1 MKRFT
6 GISVILLAICAA
18 FMLGMP
24 AKAEENVV
32 GGYCGGEGDGTNL
45 SWSFDSKTGI
55 MTISGKGAMAEPVP
69 WADMSLEVKGL
80 VLEEG
85 LTTISSNAF
94 TQFKNSISSVKPQLT
109 LPSSLQSIGNSAFK
123 SCEFTGSLTLSD
135 SLQSIGD
142 EAFRDCGFTGKL
154 TLSNSLLSVGD
165 NAFRSCNFTGSL
177 VLPNSMQSIG
187 NHAFSFCKFN
197 GTLTL
202 PNSIQNISEGAF
214 HFCQHFTGSL
224 TIPDSVRSIGDD
236 AFNYCG
242 FDELLNLPKSLQSIG
257 KFAFYYCRFGGS
269 LTLPDSL
276 QSIGNYAFYH
286 SRFTGS
292 LILPESLQSIG
303 ESAFNWCNFTGT
315 LTLPA
320 SLQIIGINA
329 FKNSPFYSDIYVA
342 PGNEHFSAQDKI
354 LFNKDKTVV
363 IHCLA
368 TKSGNLALPN
378 TVKSIAQ
385 NAFNGCKRITSVTV
399 PESVSTIYNYS
410 FTNCDELEAVYFKG
424 DVPYIYWP
432 SFDRSTVLYYIHGK
446 TGWTTPKYI
455 SPDYPYDGYKCYPMR
470 SSGGVITVGS
480 SSLMPSGEYRFCV
493 IDGSTKKPIQNAQV
507 TYNGETVT
515 TDANG
520 YAKIA
525 NFVSGKKLSIAA
537 TGYGAYYLS
546 TYTAKGSKQD
556 FIHLRVD
563 PYYIISAVMSY
574 NNDVRDITSQRAVID
589 LMYKDTPFTI
599 GCTVSESVVTDIKEY
614 RLISGEHIIARSS
627 NGQFDVTIGDFSSNS
642 DVFVHIIGH
651 NDELLSS
658 TPLMLTVKNEKPKL
672 PATLSLGKSIK
683 FTVPSDVPLFGGNEM
698 EVNIPVLP
706 MTMDI
711 SENSIK
717 IGVNFNIMEFN
728 KKLTDEGK
736 EAKWEWFKG
745 FTKSADTA
753 NDLIKLI
760 DETAKEIG
768 SKEIKHRI
776 SKDFSMKWTIFGSAE
791 APLNIEPESIKG
803 AIYIKIDITGNRE
816 KQCSIVPPI
825 VIGLNFK
832 GKVSIGGEFRWT
844 VEDGFII
851 QVPVTLNPSIGIYG
865 GLGGASLASVG
876 IYGEGGAEVKL
887 LLAGNK
893 ADSGLESWKF
903 YGSVGVKAML
913 LRKEIFKIQVLNGE
927 YYLYRRDTGG
937 LKSMPAQPYMS
948 PGRAFSELDS
958 DLVYTTVAR
967 QQQSRWIGAAAPDV
981 ETIVV
986 QPELS
991 YIAEPVEATDTPA
1004 PTPET
1009 TPVEADMA
1017 TQDPEPTPNPEPE
1030 STPVPDESSAPVQ
1043 ETEPLPVPSPSP
1055 TPTPELT
1062 SDIEQ
1067 TPESTHDANEQ
1078 LMAIGDMY
1086 TSRLSA
1092 HNIPSTSSNTMFAPQ
1107 ALLNLPSSP
1116 EALQVNSDTEI
1127 DPILVDCGDT
1137 LMMLYCDADATRPI
1151 EDCSKLV
1158 FSLLD
1163 TVTGQWTEPIAVW
1176 DDGTADYA
1184 PDAYATEN
1192 GVYIVWQNAK
1202 TSINESDT
1210 LNEIGVK
1217 LEVSVAHFDMA
1228 TRTFTVETITDNDCY
1243 EAMPNICLTADGMP
1257 VLTWAENAENDV
1269 LGLSATEQKPNRI
1282 YYMQKDES
1290 GWNEKLLLAEYD
1302 SIALS
1307 MDTGLT
1313 TNGVE
1318 VCVNLD
1324 TDNNLD
1330 TTTDRVILFAQPYK
1344 STSYISGTG
1353 ARYLDGAP
1361 LYLDNTTEDAT
1372 TLYYNV
1378 AAMNTTFLPDTDYT
1392 AAVNADG
1399 NITLCWSITQD
1410 GKSNLYAMTYGAA
1423 ESIWAEPIA
1432 LTEADANHYHEKVA
1446 CAYAAGK
1453 PIFVY
1458 VDQSISDTSAMD
1470 ATAGLY
1476 WFAMPERESY
1486 TINSVIYDE
1495 TAVKPGCALPLT
1507 IEITNTGT
1515 VSIDKLHATLI
1526 DTNGEIAL
1534 EQDVPLALLSGCTGD
1549 AELMLSLPEEAQH
1562 MQYTLKLGN
1571 EEYSDI
1577 DIGRAMLITGNQV
1590 YKTDDE
1596 QTVIAYVKNIGLDTA
1611 SGTFTVIDQ
1620 ENGAVVTSGNFS
1632 DLGYNDVFY
1641 LQFSISGM
1649 QTDWNLMLVA
1659 ETDTLQT
1666 SIGGNTSYIKLYH
1679 ENTFVLGDINQ
1690 DGNVNILDLI
1700 LLAKH
1705 IVGIKTLPSNQIL
1718 LADINKDGILD
1729 LKDALM
1735 LCHYIAS

>member
-45 SWSFDSKTGI
+45 SWSFDSETGI

-94 TQFKNSISSVKPQLT
+94 SQFWESIRSAKPQLT
-109 LPSSLQSIGNSAFK
+109 LPSTLQSIGDNAFSALDFTGPLTFPNTVQSIGDYAFY
-123 SCEFTGSLTLSD
+123 SCDFTGSLTLPN
-135 SLQSIGD
+135 SLSSIGRR
-142 EAFRDCGFTGKL
+142 AFMSCGFT
-154 TLSNSLLSVGD
+154 
-165 NAFRSCNFTGSL
+165 
-177 VLPNSMQSIG
+177 
-187 NHAFSFCKFN
+187 
-197 GTLTL
+197 
-202 PNSIQNISEGAF
+202 
-214 HFCQHFTGSL
+214 
-224 TIPDSVRSIGDD
+224 
-236 AFNYCG
+236 
-242 FDELLNLPKSLQSIG
+242 
-257 KFAFYYCRFGGS
+257 GS

-276 QSIGNYAFYH
+276 QSIGESVF
-286 SRFTGS
+286 SGCSFTGS
-292 LILPESLQSIG
+292 LTLPNSLQSI
-303 ESAFNWCNFTGT
+303 ESSAFAWCKFTGSLTLSSSLRSIDNCAFKYCGFTGQLQLPNSLQSIEAHAFYDCKFTGPLTLPKTLESIGNEVFFGSNFTGE
-315 LTLPA
+315 LTIPK
-320 SLQIIGINA
+320 SVKEIGYGA
-329 FKNSPFYSDIYVA
+329 FQGSSFSDVYVSA
-342 PGNEHFSAQDKI
+342 ENKYFSSHHQM
-354 LFNKDKTVV
+354 LFNKDETDL
-363 IHCLA
+363 IFCSTL
-368 TKSGNLALPN
+368 KSGALSLPN
-378 TVKSIAQ
+378 TVK
-385 NAFNGCKRITSVTV
+385 RILPKTFVNCNFLTSVTM
-399 PESVSTIYNYS
+399 PESLCSIGSSAFKGCNNLTS
-410 FTNCDELEAVYFKG
+410 VYFLG
-424 DVPYIYWP
+424 NAPQFCEPRISYVGFEV
-432 SFDRSTVLYYIHGK
+432 SFHGNIVTLYYINGK
-446 TGWTTPKYI
+446 SGWKTPVFN
-455 SPDYPYDGYKCYPMR
+455 DCRCYPVR

-589 LMYKDTPFTI
+589 LMYKDTSFTI

-851 QVPVTLNPSIGIYG
+851 QMPVTLNPSIGIYG

-1043 ETEPLPVPSPSP
+1043 ETEPLTVPSPSP

-1372 TLYYNV
+1372 TLYYNG

>member
-6 GISVILLAICAA
+6 GISVKLLAICAA

-94 TQFKNSISSVKPQLT
+94 SQFWESIRSAKPQLT
-109 LPSSLQSIGNSAFK
+109 LPSTLQSIGDNAFSALDFTGPLTFPNTVQSIGDYAFY
-123 SCEFTGSLTLSD
+123 SCDFTGSLTLPN
-135 SLQSIGD
+135 SLSSIGRR
-142 EAFRDCGFTGKL
+142 AFMSCGFT
-154 TLSNSLLSVGD
+154 
-165 NAFRSCNFTGSL
+165 
-177 VLPNSMQSIG
+177 
-187 NHAFSFCKFN
+187 
-197 GTLTL
+197 
-202 PNSIQNISEGAF
+202 
-214 HFCQHFTGSL
+214 
-224 TIPDSVRSIGDD
+224 
-236 AFNYCG
+236 
-242 FDELLNLPKSLQSIG
+242 
-257 KFAFYYCRFGGS
+257 GS

-276 QSIGNYAFYH
+276 QSIGESVF
-286 SRFTGS
+286 SGCSFTGS
-292 LILPESLQSIG
+292 LTLPNSLQSI
-303 ESAFNWCNFTGT
+303 ESSAFAWCKFTGSLTLSSSLRSIGNCAFKYCGFTGQLQLPNSLQSIEAHAFYDCKFTGPLTLPKTLESIGNEVFFGSNFTGE
-315 LTLPA
+315 LTIPK
-320 SLQIIGINA
+320 SVKEIGYGA
-329 FKNSPFYSDIYVA
+329 FQGSSFSDVYVSA
-342 PGNEHFSAQDKI
+342 ENKYFSSHHQM
-354 LFNKDKTVV
+354 LFNKDETDL
-363 IHCLA
+363 IFCSTL
-368 TKSGNLALPN
+368 KSGALSLPN
-378 TVKSIAQ
+378 TVK
-385 NAFNGCKRITSVTV
+385 RILPKTFVNCNFLTSVTM
-399 PESVSTIYNYS
+399 PESLCSIGSSAFKGCNNLTS
-410 FTNCDELEAVYFKG
+410 VYFLG
-424 DVPYIYWP
+424 NAPQFCEPRISYVGFEV
-432 SFDRSTVLYYIHGK
+432 SFHGNIVTLYYINGK
-446 TGWTTPKYI
+446 SGWKTPVFN
-455 SPDYPYDGYKCYPMR
+455 DCRCYPVR

-589 LMYKDTPFTI
+589 LMYKDTSFTI

-1043 ETEPLPVPSPSP
+1043 ETEPLTVPSPSP

-1372 TLYYNV
+1372 TLYYNG

>member
-1 MKRFT
+1 MKRFI

-45 SWSFDSKTGI
+45 SWSFDSETGI

-94 TQFKNSISSVKPQLT
+94 TQFKNSIRSAKPQLT
-109 LPSSLQSIGNSAFK
+109 LPS
-123 SCEFTGSLTLSD
+123 T
-135 SLQSIGD
+135 LQSIGD
-142 EAFRDCGFTGKL
+142 NAFMGCSFVGSLILPESVHSIGKGAFESCRFSGSLTLPTSLSSIGRRAFMNCGFT
-154 TLSNSLLSVGD
+154 
-165 NAFRSCNFTGSL
+165 
-177 VLPNSMQSIG
+177 
-187 NHAFSFCKFN
+187 
-197 GTLTL
+197 
-202 PNSIQNISEGAF
+202 
-214 HFCQHFTGSL
+214 
-224 TIPDSVRSIGDD
+224 
-236 AFNYCG
+236 
-242 FDELLNLPKSLQSIG
+242 
-257 KFAFYYCRFGGS
+257 GS

-276 QSIGNYAFYH
+276 QSIGEHVF
-286 SRFTGS
+286 SGCSFTGS
-292 LILPESLQSIG
+292 LTLPNSLQSIEYG
-303 ESAFNWCNFTGT
+303 AFTWCKFTGSLTLSSSLRSIGNSAFKYCGFTGQLQLPNSLQSIENHAFYDCKFTGPLTLPKTLESIGNEVFFGSNFTGE
-315 LTLPA
+315 LTIPK
-320 SLQIIGINA
+320 SVKEIGYGA
-329 FKNSPFYSDIYVA
+329 FQGSSFSDVYVSA
-342 PGNEHFSAQDKI
+342 ENTYFSSHHQM
-354 LFNKDKTVV
+354 LFNKDETDL
-363 IHCLA
+363 IFCSTL
-368 TKSGNLALPN
+368 KSGALSLPN
-378 TVKSIAQ
+378 TVKRILPKTFVNCNLLTSITMPESLCSIGSS
-385 NAFNGCKRITSVTV
+385 AFKDCNNLTSVYFLGNA
-399 PESVSTIYNYS
+399 PQFCEPRISYLGFEVSFHGNIVT
-410 FTNCDELEAVYFKG
+410 
-424 DVPYIYWP
+424 
-432 SFDRSTVLYYIHGK
+432 LYYINGK
-446 TGWTTPKYI
+446 SGWKTPVFN
-455 SPDYPYDGYKCYPMR
+455 DCRCYPVR

-480 SSLMPSGEYRFCV
+480 SSSMPSGEYRFCV

-1372 TLYYNV
+1372 TLYYNG

>member
-45 SWSFDSKTGI
+45 SWSFDSETGI

-94 TQFKNSISSVKPQLT
+94 SQFWESIRSAKPQLT
-109 LPSSLQSIGNSAFK
+109 LPSTLQSIGDNAFSALDFTGPLTFPNTVQSIGDYAFY
-123 SCEFTGSLTLSD
+123 SCDFTGSLTLPN
-135 SLQSIGD
+135 SLSSIGRR
-142 EAFRDCGFTGKL
+142 AFMSCGFT
-154 TLSNSLLSVGD
+154 
-165 NAFRSCNFTGSL
+165 
-177 VLPNSMQSIG
+177 
-187 NHAFSFCKFN
+187 
-197 GTLTL
+197 
-202 PNSIQNISEGAF
+202 
-214 HFCQHFTGSL
+214 
-224 TIPDSVRSIGDD
+224 
-236 AFNYCG
+236 
-242 FDELLNLPKSLQSIG
+242 
-257 KFAFYYCRFGGS
+257 GS

-276 QSIGNYAFYH
+276 QSIGESVF
-286 SRFTGS
+286 SGCSFTGS
-292 LILPESLQSIG
+292 LTLPNSLQSI
-303 ESAFNWCNFTGT
+303 ESSAFAWCKFTGSLTLSSSLRSIGNCAFKYCGFTGQLQLPNSLQSIEAHAFYDCKFTGPLTLPKTLESIGNEVFFGSNFTGE
-315 LTLPA
+315 LTIPK
-320 SLQIIGINA
+320 SVKEIGYGA
-329 FKNSPFYSDIYVA
+329 FQGSSFSDVYVSA
-342 PGNEHFSAQDKI
+342 ENKYFSSHHQM
-354 LFNKDKTVV
+354 LFNKDETDL
-363 IHCLA
+363 IFCSTL
-368 TKSGNLALPN
+368 KSGALSLPN
-378 TVKSIAQ
+378 TVK
-385 NAFNGCKRITSVTV
+385 RILPKTFVNCNFLTSVTM
-399 PESVSTIYNYS
+399 PESLCSIGSSAFKGCNNLTS
-410 FTNCDELEAVYFKG
+410 VYFLG
-424 DVPYIYWP
+424 NAPQFCEPRISYVGFEV
-432 SFDRSTVLYYIHGK
+432 SFHGNIVTLYYINGK
-446 TGWTTPKYI
+446 SGWKTPVFN
-455 SPDYPYDGYKCYPMR
+455 DCRCYPVR

-589 LMYKDTPFTI
+589 LMYKDTSFTI

-851 QVPVTLNPSIGIYG
+851 QMPVTLNPSIGIYG

-1043 ETEPLPVPSPSP
+1043 ETEPLTVPSPSP

-1372 TLYYNV
+1372 TLYYNG

>member
-94 TQFKNSISSVKPQLT
+94 TQFKNSIRSAKPQLT
-109 LPSSLQSIGNSAFK
+109 LPS
-123 SCEFTGSLTLSD
+123 T
-135 SLQSIGD
+135 LQSIGD
-142 EAFRDCGFTGKL
+142 NAFMGCSFVGSLILPESVHSIGKGAFESCRFSGSLTLPTSLSSIGRRAFMNCGFT
-154 TLSNSLLSVGD
+154 
-165 NAFRSCNFTGSL
+165 
-177 VLPNSMQSIG
+177 
-187 NHAFSFCKFN
+187 
-197 GTLTL
+197 
-202 PNSIQNISEGAF
+202 
-214 HFCQHFTGSL
+214 
-224 TIPDSVRSIGDD
+224 
-236 AFNYCG
+236 
-242 FDELLNLPKSLQSIG
+242 
-257 KFAFYYCRFGGS
+257 GS

-276 QSIGNYAFYH
+276 QSIGEHVF
-286 SRFTGS
+286 SGCSFTGS
-292 LILPESLQSIG
+292 LTLPNSLQSIEYG
-303 ESAFNWCNFTGT
+303 AFTWCKFTGSLTLSSSLRSIGNSAFKYCGFTGQLQLPNSLQSIENHAFYDCKFTGPLTLPKTLESIGNEVFFGSNFTGE
-315 LTLPA
+315 LTIPK
-320 SLQIIGINA
+320 SVKEIGYGA
-329 FKNSPFYSDIYVA
+329 FQGSSFSDVYVSA
-342 PGNEHFSAQDKI
+342 ENTYFSSHHQM
-354 LFNKDKTVV
+354 LFNKDETDL
-363 IHCLA
+363 IFCSTL
-368 TKSGNLALPN
+368 KSGALSLPN
-378 TVKSIAQ
+378 TVKRILPKTFVNCNLLTSITMPESLCSIGSS
-385 NAFNGCKRITSVTV
+385 AFKDCNNLTSVYFLGNA
-399 PESVSTIYNYS
+399 PQFCEPRISYLGFEVSFHGNIVT
-410 FTNCDELEAVYFKG
+410 
-424 DVPYIYWP
+424 
-432 SFDRSTVLYYIHGK
+432 LYYINGK
-446 TGWTTPKYI
+446 SGWKTPVFN
-455 SPDYPYDGYKCYPMR
+455 DCRCYPVR

-1372 TLYYNV
+1372 TLYYNG

>member
-1 MKRFT
+1 MKRFI

-45 SWSFDSKTGI
+45 SWSFDSETGI

-94 TQFKNSISSVKPQLT
+94 TQFKNSIRSAKPQLT
-109 LPSSLQSIGNSAFK
+109 LPS
-123 SCEFTGSLTLSD
+123 T
-135 SLQSIGD
+135 LQSIGD
-142 EAFRDCGFTGKL
+142 NAFMGCSFVGSLILPESVHSIGKGAFESCRFSGSLTLPTSLSSIGRRAFMNCGFT
-154 TLSNSLLSVGD
+154 
-165 NAFRSCNFTGSL
+165 
-177 VLPNSMQSIG
+177 
-187 NHAFSFCKFN
+187 
-197 GTLTL
+197 
-202 PNSIQNISEGAF
+202 
-214 HFCQHFTGSL
+214 
-224 TIPDSVRSIGDD
+224 
-236 AFNYCG
+236 
-242 FDELLNLPKSLQSIG
+242 
-257 KFAFYYCRFGGS
+257 GS

-276 QSIGNYAFYH
+276 QSIGEHVF
-286 SRFTGS
+286 SGCSFTGS
-292 LILPESLQSIG
+292 LTLPNSLQSIEYG
-303 ESAFNWCNFTGT
+303 AFTWCKFTGSLTLSSSLRSIGNSAFKYCGFTGQLQLPNSLQSIENHAFYDCKFTGPLTLPKTLESIGNEVFFGSNFTGE
-315 LTLPA
+315 LTIPK
-320 SLQIIGINA
+320 SVKEIGYGA
-329 FKNSPFYSDIYVA
+329 FQGSSFSDVYVSA
-342 PGNEHFSAQDKI
+342 ENTYFSSHHQM
-354 LFNKDKTVV
+354 LFNKDETDL
-363 IHCLA
+363 IFCSTL
-368 TKSGNLALPN
+368 KSGALSLPN
-378 TVKSIAQ
+378 TVKRILPKTFVNCNLLTSITMPESLCSIGSS
-385 NAFNGCKRITSVTV
+385 AFKDCNNLTSVYFLGNA
-399 PESVSTIYNYS
+399 PQFCEPRISYLGFEVSFHGNIVT
-410 FTNCDELEAVYFKG
+410 
-424 DVPYIYWP
+424 
-432 SFDRSTVLYYIHGK
+432 LYYINGK
-446 TGWTTPKYI
+446 SGWKTPVFN
-455 SPDYPYDGYKCYPMR
+455 DCRCYPVR

-1202 TSINESDT
+1202 TSINENDT
-1210 LNEIGVK
+1210 LNEIGAK
-1217 LEVSVAHFDMA
+1217 LEVSVAHFDIA

-1330 TTTDRVILFAQPYK
+1330 TTTDRIILFAQPYK

-1372 TLYYNV
+1372 TLYYNG

-1410 GKSNLYAMTYGAA
+1410 GKSNLYTMTYGAA
-1423 ESIWAEPIA
+1423 ESTWTEPIA

-1526 DTNGEIAL
+1526 DANGEIAL

-1666 SIGGNTSYIKLYH
+1666 STGGNTSYIKLYH

>member
-1 MKRFT
+1 MKRFFR
-6 GISVILLAICAA
+6 IAIVLCMLILVICPAYSVSVAQTYIDVWDGSIASD
-18 FMLGMP
+18 FS
-24 AKAEENVV
+24 
-32 GGYCGGEGDGTNL
+32 EGSGTSSDPYL
-45 SWSFDSKTGI
+45 IKTG
-55 MTISGKGAMAEPVP
+55 SQ
-69 WADMSLEVKGL
+69 L
-80 VLEEG
+80 
-85 LTTISSNAF
+85 AF
-94 TQFKNSISSVKPQLT
+94 LAQQVNS
-109 LPSSLQSIGNSAFK
+109 GNSY
-123 SCEFTGSLTLSD
+123 
-135 SLQSIGD
+135 IGVYFALAND
-142 EAFRDCGFTGKL
+142 IDLANRVWMPIGGNDDTTPFCG
-154 TLSNSLLSVGD
+154 
-165 NAFRSCNFTGSL
+165 
-177 VLPNSMQSIG
+177 
-187 NHAFSFCKFN
+187 KFN
-197 GTLTL
+197 GNYHAIKQLRLTSIDKKYGGLFGRIQNATVEKLFLINTNIDGDGWSVGAVAGRAWNSTISQCCHTGRISGDQSVGGIIGTSSYSTITDCYNAGIISSRWSSGGIVGQANLQSKVINSYNSGSVKSNRNCGGIAGFIMGDNYGSQESSITACFNSGNVYGATSIGTITGYCSIYGSISKCYFSPSSYYGIGGIGNNLSGSNSGTTLTDRKNL
-202 PNSIQNISEGAF
+202 FSQQWISEKLGWNFNSIWVMPIDGYYQLPILGGDNPMKNLKVDMKDALVAKNGCYYITVTDSNGTLIPNPIIEYNGIVFPVTNEGYASLVNAAS
-214 HFCQHFTGSL
+214 GGNL
-224 TIPDSVRSIGDD
+224 TISAKDFATLEIES
-236 AFNYCG
+236 Y
-242 FDELLNLPKSLQSIG
+242 
-257 KFAFYYCRFGGS
+257 KFK
-269 LTLPDSL
+269 
-276 QSIGNYAFYH
+276 
-286 SRFTGS
+286 
-292 LILPESLQSIG
+292 
-303 ESAFNWCNFTGT
+303 
-315 LTLPA
+315 A
-320 SLQIIGINA
+320 SN
-329 FKNSPFYSDIYVA
+329 SDIIKLVHSY
-342 PGNEHFSAQDKI
+342 ELTSAVMTY
-354 LFNKDKTVV
+354 NKDK
-363 IHCLA
+363 
-368 TKSGNLALPN
+368 
-378 TVKSIAQ
+378 
-385 NAFNGCKRITSVTV
+385 R
-399 PESVSTIYNYS
+399 
-410 FTNCDELEAVYFKG
+410 D
-424 DVPYIYWP
+424 
-432 SFDRSTVLYYIHGK
+432 
-446 TGWTTPKYI
+446 
-455 SPDYPYDGYKCYPMR
+455 
-470 SSGGVITVGS
+470 
-480 SSLMPSGEYRFCV
+480 
-493 IDGSTKKPIQNAQV
+493 
-507 TYNGETVT
+507 
-515 TDANG
+515 
-520 YAKIA
+520 
-525 NFVSGKKLSIAA
+525 
-537 TGYGAYYLS
+537 
-546 TYTAKGSKQD
+546 
-556 FIHLRVD
+556 
-563 PYYIISAVMSY
+563 IISE
-574 NNDVRDITSQRAVID
+574 RAVIN
-589 LMYKDTPFTI
+589 LINKDTKFTI
-599 GCTVSESVVTDIKEY
+599 ECTVSSSEASSIKKFN
-614 RLISGEHIIARSS
+614 LMQDNNVIASS
-627 NGQFDVTIGDFSSNS
+627 KDGKFTVKVGDFEK
-642 DVFVHIIGH
+642 DVSVSVTTLDA
-651 NDELLSS
+651 NNKQLSS
-658 TPLMLTVKNEKPKL
+658 TPLMLTIKKSKVNVPSSMK
-672 PATLSLGKSIK
+672 LGKSIK
-683 FTVPSDVPLFGGNEM
+683 FTVPSDALIFGGTEF
-698 EVNIPVLP
+698 EFSIPVLP
-706 MTMDI
+706 ITMET
-711 SENSIK
+711 SEDSVEVGI
-717 IGVNFNIMEFN
+717 NFNIAEYKN
-728 KKLTDEGK
+728 NLSAGGK
-736 EAKWEWFKG
+736 DPKIKWLKG
-745 FTKSADTA
+745 ITRPESMAEQ
-753 NDLIKLI
+753 I
-760 DETAKEIG
+760 DEIVKEIG
-768 SKEIKHRI
+768 SKKMKHRL
-776 SKDFSMKWTIFGSAE
+776 SRGFSVEWSVFGAGEIPFDSNSILKGKLYVLVEFKAQAE
-791 APLNIEPESIKG
+791 
-803 AIYIKIDITGNRE
+803 R
-816 KQCSIVPPI
+816 QVCVVPPI
-825 VIGLNFK
+825 VLQF
-832 GKVSIGGEFRWT
+832 SINAEASVGGEFEWT
-844 VEDGFII
+844 IENDFAFQLPFTFDTALG
-851 QVPVTLNPSIGIYG
+851 LYG
-865 GLGGASLASVG
+865 GLGGASFASVG
-876 IYGEGGAEVKL
+876 VYGNGGTEIKV
-887 LLAGNK
+887 LLAGNE
-893 ADSGLESWKF
+893 ANSGLESWKI
-903 YGSVGVKAML
+903 YGSAGIKAML
-913 LRKEIFKIQVLNGE
+913 LRKEILKMQLWNGE

-1202 TSINESDT
+1202 TSINENDT
-1210 LNEIGVK
+1210 LNEIGAK
-1217 LEVSVAHFDMA
+1217 LEVSVAHFDIA

-1330 TTTDRVILFAQPYK
+1330 TTTDRIILFAQPYK

-1353 ARYLDGAP
+1353 ARYLDGVP

-1372 TLYYNV
+1372 ALYYNG

-1423 ESIWAEPIA
+1423 ESIWTEPIA

-1526 DTNGEIAL
+1526 DANGEIAL

-1649 QTDWNLMLVA
+1649 QTDWDLMLVA

-1666 SIGGNTSYIKLYH
+1666 STGGNTSYIKLYH

>member
-45 SWSFDSKTGI
+45 SWSFDSETGI

-94 TQFKNSISSVKPQLT
+94 TQFKNSISSAKPQLT
-109 LPSSLQSIGNSAFK
+109 LPSTLQSIGDNAFSALDFTGPLTFPNTVQSIGDYAFY
-123 SCEFTGSLTLSD
+123 SCDFTGSLTLPN
-135 SLQSIGD
+135 SLSSIGRR
-142 EAFRDCGFTGKL
+142 AFMSCGFT
-154 TLSNSLLSVGD
+154 
-165 NAFRSCNFTGSL
+165 
-177 VLPNSMQSIG
+177 
-187 NHAFSFCKFN
+187 
-197 GTLTL
+197 
-202 PNSIQNISEGAF
+202 
-214 HFCQHFTGSL
+214 
-224 TIPDSVRSIGDD
+224 
-236 AFNYCG
+236 
-242 FDELLNLPKSLQSIG
+242 
-257 KFAFYYCRFGGS
+257 GS

-276 QSIGNYAFYH
+276 QSIGESVF
-286 SRFTGS
+286 SGCSFTGS
-292 LILPESLQSIG
+292 LTLPNSLQSI
-303 ESAFNWCNFTGT
+303 ESSAFAWCKFTGSLTLSSSLRSIGNCAFKYCGFTGQLQLPNSLQSIEAHAFYDCKFTGPLTLPKTLESIGNEVFFGSNFTGE
-315 LTLPA
+315 LTIPK
-320 SLQIIGINA
+320 SVKEIGYGA
-329 FKNSPFYSDIYVA
+329 FQGSSFSDVYVSA
-342 PGNEHFSAQDKI
+342 ENKYFSSHHQM
-354 LFNKDKTVV
+354 LFNKDETDL
-363 IHCLA
+363 IFCSTL
-368 TKSGNLALPN
+368 KSGALSLPN
-378 TVKSIAQ
+378 TVK
-385 NAFNGCKRITSVTV
+385 RILPKTFVNCNFLTSVTM
-399 PESVSTIYNYS
+399 PESLCSIGSSAFKGCNNLTS
-410 FTNCDELEAVYFKG
+410 VYFLG
-424 DVPYIYWP
+424 NAPQFCEPRISYVGFEV
-432 SFDRSTVLYYIHGK
+432 SFHGNIVTLYYINGK
-446 TGWTTPKYI
+446 SGWKTPVFN
-455 SPDYPYDGYKCYPMR
+455 DCRCYPVR

-658 TPLMLTVKNEKPKL
+658 TPLMLTVKDGKPQI

-683 FTVPSDVPLFGGNEM
+683 FTVPSNVPLFGGNEM

-728 KKLTDEGK
+728 KKWTDEGK
-736 EAKWEWFKG
+736 EAKWEWLKG

-768 SKEIKHRI
+768 SKEIEHRM

-1030 STPVPDESSAPVQ
+1030 FTPVPDESSAPVQ

-1055 TPTPELT
+1055 SPTQTPELT
-1062 SDIEQ
+1062 SDIEE

-1163 TVTGQWTEPIAVW
+1163 TVIGQWTEPIAVW

-1210 LNEIGVK
+1210 LNEIGEK

-1269 LGLSATEQKPNRI
+1269 LGLSAIEQKPNRI

-1372 TLYYNV
+1372 TLYYNG

-1392 AAVNADG
+1392 AAVNAGG

-1423 ESIWAEPIA
+1423 ESIWTEPIA

-1507 IEITNTGT
+1507 IEITNIGT

-1526 DTNGEIAL
+1526 DANGEIAL

-1649 QTDWNLMLVA
+1649 QTDWDLMLVA

-1666 SIGGNTSYIKLYH
+1666 STGGNTSYIKLYH

>member
-94 TQFKNSISSVKPQLT
+94 TQFKNSIRSAKPQLT
-109 LPSSLQSIGNSAFK
+109 LPS
-123 SCEFTGSLTLSD
+123 T
-135 SLQSIGD
+135 LQSIGD
-142 EAFRDCGFTGKL
+142 NAFMGCSFAGSLILPESVHSIGKGAFESCRFSGSLTLPTSLSSIGRRAFMSCGFT
-154 TLSNSLLSVGD
+154 
-165 NAFRSCNFTGSL
+165 
-177 VLPNSMQSIG
+177 
-187 NHAFSFCKFN
+187 
-197 GTLTL
+197 
-202 PNSIQNISEGAF
+202 
-214 HFCQHFTGSL
+214 
-224 TIPDSVRSIGDD
+224 
-236 AFNYCG
+236 
-242 FDELLNLPKSLQSIG
+242 
-257 KFAFYYCRFGGS
+257 GS

-276 QSIGNYAFYH
+276 QSIGEHVF
-286 SRFTGS
+286 SGCSFTGS
-292 LILPESLQSIG
+292 LTLPNSLQSIEYG
-303 ESAFNWCNFTGT
+303 AFAWCEFTGSLTLSSSLRSIGNCAFKYCGFTGQLQLPNSLQSIEDHAFYDCKFTGPLTLPKTLESIGNEVFFGSNFTGE
-315 LTLPA
+315 LTIPK
-320 SLQIIGINA
+320 SVKEIGYGA
-329 FKNSPFYSDIYVA
+329 FQGSSFSDVYVSA
-342 PGNEHFSAQDKI
+342 ENKYFSSHHQM
-354 LFNKDKTVV
+354 LFNKDETDL
-363 IHCLA
+363 IFCSTL
-368 TKSGNLALPN
+368 KSGALSLPN
-378 TVKSIAQ
+378 TVK
-385 NAFNGCKRITSVTV
+385 RILPKTFVNCNLLTSVTM
-399 PESVSTIYNYS
+399 PESLCSIGSSAFKGCNNLTS
-410 FTNCDELEAVYFKG
+410 VYFLG
-424 DVPYIYWP
+424 NAPQFCEPRISYVGFEV
-432 SFDRSTVLYYIHGK
+432 SFHGNIVTLYYINGK
-446 TGWTTPKYI
+446 SGWKTPVFN
-455 SPDYPYDGYKCYPMR
+455 DCRCYPVR

-480 SSLMPSGEYRFCV
+480 SSSMPSGEYRFCV

-525 NFVSGKKLSIAA
+525 NFVSGKNLSIAA

-642 DVFVHIIGH
+642 DVFVHIIGL

-658 TPLMLTVKNEKPKL
+658 TPLMLTVKDGKPKI

-683 FTVPSDVPLFGGNEM
+683 FTVPSNVPLFGGNEM

-728 KKLTDEGK
+728 KKWTDEGK

-1372 TLYYNV
+1372 TLYYNG

>member
-45 SWSFDSKTGI
+45 SWSFDSETGI

-94 TQFKNSISSVKPQLT
+94 SQFWESIRSAKPQLT
-109 LPSSLQSIGNSAFK
+109 LPSTLQSIGDNAFSALDFTGPLTFPNTVQSIGDYAFY
-123 SCEFTGSLTLSD
+123 SCDFTGSLTLPN
-135 SLQSIGD
+135 SLSSIGRR
-142 EAFRDCGFTGKL
+142 AFMSCGFT
-154 TLSNSLLSVGD
+154 
-165 NAFRSCNFTGSL
+165 
-177 VLPNSMQSIG
+177 
-187 NHAFSFCKFN
+187 
-197 GTLTL
+197 
-202 PNSIQNISEGAF
+202 
-214 HFCQHFTGSL
+214 
-224 TIPDSVRSIGDD
+224 
-236 AFNYCG
+236 
-242 FDELLNLPKSLQSIG
+242 
-257 KFAFYYCRFGGS
+257 GS

-276 QSIGNYAFYH
+276 QSIGESVF
-286 SRFTGS
+286 SGCSFTGS
-292 LILPESLQSIG
+292 LTLPNSLQSI
-303 ESAFNWCNFTGT
+303 EPSAFAWCKFTGSLTLSSSLRSIGNCAFKYCGFTGQLQLPNSLQSIEDHAFYDCKFTGPLTLPKTLESIGNEVFFGSNFTGE
-315 LTLPA
+315 LTIPK
-320 SLQIIGINA
+320 SVKEIGYGA
-329 FKNSPFYSDIYVA
+329 FQGSSFSDVYVSA
-342 PGNEHFSAQDKI
+342 ENKYFSSHHQM
-354 LFNKDKTVV
+354 LFNKDETDL
-363 IHCLA
+363 IFCSTL
-368 TKSGNLALPN
+368 KSGALSLPN
-378 TVKSIAQ
+378 TVK
-385 NAFNGCKRITSVTV
+385 RILPKTFVNCNLLTSVTM
-399 PESVSTIYNYS
+399 PESLCSIGSSAFKGCNNLTS
-410 FTNCDELEAVYFKG
+410 VYFLG
-424 DVPYIYWP
+424 NAPQFCEPRISYVGFEV
-432 SFDRSTVLYYIHGK
+432 SFHGNIVTLYYINGK
-446 TGWTTPKYI
+446 SGWKTPVFN
-455 SPDYPYDGYKCYPMR
+455 DCRCYPVR

-480 SSLMPSGEYRFCV
+480 SSSMPSGEYKFCV

-589 LMYKDTPFTI
+589 LMYKDTSFTI

-627 NGQFDVTIGDFSSNS
+627 NGQFDVTIDDFSSNS

-832 GKVSIGGEFRWT
+832 GKASIGGEFSWT

-913 LRKEIFKIQVLNGE
+913 LRKEIFKMQVLNGE

-1372 TLYYNV
+1372 TLYYNG

-1526 DTNGEIAL
+1526 DANGEIAL

-1649 QTDWNLMLVA
+1649 QTDWDLMLVA

-1666 SIGGNTSYIKLYH
+1666 STGGNTSYIKLYH

>member
-45 SWSFDSKTGI
+45 SWSFDSETGI

-94 TQFKNSISSVKPQLT
+94 TQFKNSISSTKPQLT
-109 LPSSLQSIGNSAFK
+109 LPSTLQSIGNYAFK
-123 SCEFTGSLTLSD
+123 YCKFTGSLTLSD

-154 TLSNSLLSVGD
+154 TLSNSLLSIGD

-187 NHAFSFCKFN
+187 NHAFSFCNFN

-202 PNSIQNISEGAF
+202 PNSIQSISEGAF

-303 ESAFNWCNFTGT
+303 ESAFNGCNFTGT
-315 LTLPA
+315 LALPA
-320 SLQIIGINA
+320 SLQIIGRNA
-329 FKNSPFYSDIYVA
+329 FDKAFYSDIYVA
-342 PGNEHFSAQDKI
+342 PNNEHFSAQDKI
-354 LFNKDKTVV
+354 LFNKDKTEV
-363 IHCLA
+363 IYCLA
-368 TKSGNLALPN
+368 TKSGNLTLPN

-385 NAFNGCKRITSVTV
+385 YAFSGCKRITSVTM

-480 SSLMPSGEYRFCV
+480 SSLMPSGKYRFCV

-520 YAKIA
+520 YATIA

-546 TYTAKGSKQD
+546 TYKAKGSKQD

-614 RLISGEHIIARSS
+614 RLISGKHIIARSS

-658 TPLMLTVKNEKPKL
+658 TPLMLTIKKSKVNVPSSM
-672 PATLSLGKSIK
+672 TLGKSIK
-683 FTVPSDVPLFGGNEM
+683 FTMPSDALIFGGTEF
-698 EVNIPVLP
+698 EFSIPVLP
-706 MTMDI
+706 ITMET
-711 SENSIK
+711 SEDSVEVGI
-717 IGVNFNIMEFN
+717 NFNIAEYKN
-728 KKLTDEGK
+728 NLSAGGK
-736 EAKWEWFKG
+736 DPKIKWLKG
-745 FTKSADTA
+745 ITRPESMAEQ
-753 NDLIKLI
+753 I
-760 DETAKEIG
+760 DEIVKEIG
-768 SKEIKHRI
+768 SKKMKHRL
-776 SKDFSMKWTIFGSAE
+776 SRGFSVEWSVFGAGEIPFDSNSILKGKLYVLVEFKAQAE
-791 APLNIEPESIKG
+791 
-803 AIYIKIDITGNRE
+803 R
-816 KQCSIVPPI
+816 QVCVVPPI
-825 VIGLNFK
+825 VLQF
-832 GKVSIGGEFRWT
+832 SINAEASVGGEFEWT
-844 VEDGFII
+844 IENDFAFQLPFTFDTALG
-851 QVPVTLNPSIGIYG
+851 LYG
-865 GLGGASLASVG
+865 GLGGASFASVG
-876 IYGEGGAEVKL
+876 VYGNGGTEIKV
-887 LLAGNK
+887 LLAGNE
-893 ADSGLESWKF
+893 ANSGLESWKI
-903 YGSVGVKAML
+903 YGSAGIKAML
-913 LRKEIFKIQVLNGE
+913 LRKEILKMQLWNGE

-1137 LMMLYCDADATRPI
+1137 LMMLYCDADANRPI
-1151 EDCSKLV
+1151 DDCSKLV

-1184 PDAYATEN
+1184 PDACAAEN

-1217 LEVSVAHFDMA
+1217 FEVSVAHFDMA

-1243 EAMPNICLTADGMP
+1243 EAMPKICLTADGMP

-1269 LGLSATEQKPNRI
+1269 LGLSAIEQKPNRI

-1372 TLYYNV
+1372 TLYYNG

-1423 ESIWAEPIA
+1423 ESIWTEPIA

-1526 DTNGEIAL
+1526 DANGEIAL

-1571 EEYSDI
+1571 EECSDI

-1649 QTDWNLMLVA
+1649 QTDWDLMLVA

-1666 SIGGNTSYIKLYH
+1666 STGGNTSYIKLYH

-1729 LKDALM
+1729 LKDAVM

>member
-1 MKRFT
+1 MKRFI

-45 SWSFDSKTGI
+45 SWSFDSETGI

-94 TQFKNSISSVKPQLT
+94 TQFKNSIRSAKPQLT
-109 LPSSLQSIGNSAFK
+109 LPS
-123 SCEFTGSLTLSD
+123 T
-135 SLQSIGD
+135 LQSIGD
-142 EAFRDCGFTGKL
+142 NAFMGCSFVGSLILPESVHSIGKGAFESCRFSGSLTLPTSLSSIGRRAFMNCGFT
-154 TLSNSLLSVGD
+154 
-165 NAFRSCNFTGSL
+165 
-177 VLPNSMQSIG
+177 
-187 NHAFSFCKFN
+187 
-197 GTLTL
+197 
-202 PNSIQNISEGAF
+202 
-214 HFCQHFTGSL
+214 
-224 TIPDSVRSIGDD
+224 
-236 AFNYCG
+236 
-242 FDELLNLPKSLQSIG
+242 
-257 KFAFYYCRFGGS
+257 GS

-276 QSIGNYAFYH
+276 QSIGEHVF
-286 SRFTGS
+286 SGCSFTGS
-292 LILPESLQSIG
+292 LTLPNSLQSIEYG
-303 ESAFNWCNFTGT
+303 AFTWCKFTGSLTLSSSLRSIGNSAFKYCGFTGQLQLPNSLQSIENHAFYDCKFTGPLTLPKTLESIGNEVFFGSNFTGE
-315 LTLPA
+315 LTIPK
-320 SLQIIGINA
+320 SVKEIGYGA
-329 FKNSPFYSDIYVA
+329 FQGSSFSDVYVSA
-342 PGNEHFSAQDKI
+342 ENTYFSSHHQM
-354 LFNKDKTVV
+354 LFNKDETDL
-363 IHCLA
+363 IFCSTL
-368 TKSGNLALPN
+368 KSGALSLPN
-378 TVKSIAQ
+378 TVKRILPKTFVNCNLLTSITMPESLCSIGSS
-385 NAFNGCKRITSVTV
+385 AFKDCNNLTSVYFLGNA
-399 PESVSTIYNYS
+399 PQFCEPRISYLGFEVSFHGNIVT
-410 FTNCDELEAVYFKG
+410 
-424 DVPYIYWP
+424 
-432 SFDRSTVLYYIHGK
+432 LYYINGK
-446 TGWTTPKYI
+446 SGWKTPVFN
-455 SPDYPYDGYKCYPMR
+455 DCRCYPVR

-1372 TLYYNV
+1372 TLYYNG